1 MFAEM
6 RMVMINKLMSV
17 THQEIADRAG
27 VSRTLVTRA
36 LHGTHGAR
44 VSEETRQAILKVARE
59 LGYQP
64 RSFTTYNIGY
74 VGNSDTLFLAGESRF
89 LLLTDKALR
98 QAGFRLVLT
107 SVDRDGKPVLGDV
120 LNTKTVDGVIFSRWF
135 GSAIHQTLPAKMP
148 WVVLSDEDEIPVTVD
163 KVTMDTV
170 ATSQR
175 IATHLIEKGHRHLCI
190 LANPSTGNVTTHMH
204 IGIREALAKA
214 GLPEIVSSI
223 EVTADSQIAVP
234 LKVKMRQENAPTAFV
249 TFGAEKTVTLLNILN
264 AYGYRVPQ
272 DVSLVSLLDSH
283 LLEPLMPPIMATT
296 AMGPDVAQQAVRR
309 LLEKIEN
316 PASPPKHTYIP
327 GELIQ
332 RPSVAPMQVKQ
343 NF

>member
-1 MFAEM
+1 MP
-6 RMVMINKLMSV
+6 V

-36 LHGTHGAR
+36 LHRTHGAR
-44 VSEETRQAILKVARE
+44 VSEETRQAIIKVARE

-107 SVDRDGKPVLGDV
+107 SVDRDGKAVLGDV
-120 LNTKTVDGVIFSRWF
+120 LNPKTVDGVIFSRWF

-148 WVVLSDEDEIPVTVD
+148 WVVLSDEDDIPASVD

-170 ATSQR
+170 ATTQR
-175 IATHLIEKGHRHLCI
+175 IATHLIDNGHRHLCI
-190 LANPSTGNVTTHMH
+190 LANPSTNNVTTHMH
-204 IGIREALAKA
+204 IGIRQALAKA

-223 EVTADSQIAVP
+223 EVTADSQIALP
-234 LKVKMRQENAPTAFV
+234 LKIKMREKNAPTAFV

-264 AYGYRVPQ
+264 AYGFKVPQ

-283 LLEPLMPPIMATT
+283 LLEPLIPPIMATT
-296 AMGPDVAQQAVRR
+296 AMGENVAQQAVAR
-309 LLEKIEN
+309 LIEKIEN
-316 PASPPKHTYIP
+316 PASPAKHTYIP
-327 GELIQ
+327 GELIH
-332 RPSVAPMQVKQ
+332 RPSVVSMATHQKI
-343 NF
+343 